1 MPKSVSRWSPLH
13 LPQVRERSEKRLRDP
28 ASQMR
33 HLRPGAD
40 AWFTG
45 AANQAALAELYW
57 VSPDMAALATHAAA
71 SLTEA
76 TWDRTSRPS
85 AYGLMVFDGGVG
97 GPQQIGG
104 MFKVEPRTLVTPFGT
119 AEQVSLDVRAPT
131 EAVSWGPS
139 PEGVQIT
146 GWLRWESVVRG
157 VEASGAVGA
166 AALNNPPPLLPV
178 FSINLPAGG
187 EPVRADDV
195 DEAHRTIAMTLA
207 AAWLLMEQ
215 PVLAER
221 QAVERSS
228 RSGGGRKRH
237 ADTAVTLV
245 DLRRI
250 YRPSE
255 QAEAGAEPGRQFR
268 NRWVVSGHWRDQPY
282 GRERALRRRQ
292 WIPSYVK
299 GPDGAPLLVTEKVN
313 VWRR

>member
-1 MPKSVSRWSPLH
+1 MNRWSPLY
-13 LPQVRERSEKRLRDP
+13 LPRVREQTEKRLRDP

-33 HLRPGAD
+33 RLRPDAD
-40 AWFTG
+40 AWFTS
-45 AANQAALAELYW
+45 AANQAALADLYW

-76 TWDRTSRPS
+76 TWDRASRPS

-97 GPQQIGG
+97 GPQQVGR

-119 AEQVSLDVRAPT
+119 AEQVTLDVRVPT

-157 VEASGAVGA
+157 VEASGAIGA
-166 AALNNPPPLLPV
+166 AALNNPPPLMPA
-178 FSINLPAGG
+178 FSIDLPADG
-187 EPVRADDV
+187 EPVLADDV
-195 DEAHRTIAMTLA
+195 DGTHRTIAMTLA

-215 PVLAER
+215 PVLTDR
-221 QAVERSS
+221 QTVERSAGFGS
-228 RSGGGRKRH
+228 GRKH
-237 ADTAVTLV
+237 AAETNVTLV

-255 QAEAGAEPGRQFR
+255 PADAGAEPSRQFR
-268 NRWVVSGHWRDQPY
+268 HRWVVSGHWRDQPY